1 MTIKQTGGIFGRN
14 PTFNDLT
21 VEGVVSVPND
31 SLSGDAIDG
40 GDASVDSL
48 NVDGAVTTDAG
59 STFDAGTNFVAD
71 NSASNKS
78 LVLASSG
85 ATPGNGQ
92 YGASVAFSR
101 INTTSPRAA
110 IAAVETDNNFERM
123 GLAFFTHISNN
134 GSDPMNRRMAIKHDG
149 DVVMYNI
156 DSTTESFR
164 WDCSDNA
171 LRLGGNVILGS
182 GNGIDFSA
190 TSGTGTS
197 ELFDDYEE
205 GTWTPTGFNVGS
217 TGITAGGSASYSGVY
232 TKVGR
237 FVNCRIDIDVDDAGT
252 SASVG
257 DLIYFSSGLPF
268 TPDASLVTGA
278 GNAVI
283 YNSIGSNALGM
294 VQVFL
299 SSNTVYMKVIQTS
312 GTVNYGQTIRGNFS
326 YSVGG

>member
-1 MTIKQTGGIFGRN
+1 MTIKQQGGIFGRN
-14 PTFNDLT
+14 PTFNEVEAGDLT
-21 VEGVVSVPND
+21 VRASVPTITIADTDTTGTHILKASNANLD
-31 SLSGDAIDG
+31 VSADPSGVQAGSGIRFF
-40 GDASVDSL
+40 
-48 NVDGAVTTDAG
+48 VDGDEKVKIN
-59 STFDAGTNFVAD
+59 STGN
-71 NSASNKS
+71 
-78 LVLASSG
+78 LV
-85 ATPGNGQ
+85 
-92 YGASVAFSR
+92 
-101 INTTSPRAA
+101 
-110 IAAVETDNNFERM
+110 
-123 GLAFFTHISNN
+123 ISN
-134 GSDPMNRRMAIKHDG
+134 A
-149 DVVMYNI
+149 
-156 DSTTESFR
+156 
-164 WDCSDNA
+164 
-171 LRLGGNVILGS
+171 

-205 GTWTPTGFNVGS
+205 GTWTPAGFNVGS